1 MLERGEG
8 GGRKRGWK
16 SGWKSG
22 AEKRAEMRPEKW
34 GGKAVFVPNVA
45 WQKKDYEKLLQL
57 IRLGQHLTLPQSVEP
72 S

>member
-8 GGRKRGWK
+8 GGKGVGKAGGKAGRK
-16 SGWKSG
+16 SGRKCGRKS
-22 AEKRAEMRPEKW
+22 